1 MVTRVV
7 HGQAC
12 VYAAR
17 MLTELTVP
25 AEARGLRLDVWLTE
39 RLDGCTRSLVSR
51 LIKQGLCQASSA
63 SGKMLKMKAGLT
75 LDGGEQVALEI
86 PEDEPMEA
94 RPEDIPLTL
103 LHEDEHIIAIDK
115 PAGMV
120 VHPAIGHLRGTLVN
134 ALLGRYGTRLAG
146 GAGWRPGIVH
156 RLDAETSG
164 VIVVARDDATLRA
177 LQDEFR
183 ARTVKKR
190 YLALTAGMPKAD
202 FLEHDGAIGRH
213 PKDFRKR
220 AIRVLG
226 EGDAKEA
233 YTSFLVHARRNGYT
247 VIEARPRSGRTHQI
261 RVHLAA
267 LGHPLLAD
275 PVYGRARTWPLQPP
289 ADPAA
294 PCLRRH
300 ALHAW
305 TLDLPRADGTTLSLT
320 APIPT
325 DLAAWIPGGVTPKP
339 R

>member
-1 MVTRVV
+1 
-7 HGQAC
+7 
-12 VYAAR
+12 
-17 MLTELTVP
+17 MLTEVTVP
-25 AEARGLRLDVWLTE
+25 ATARGARLDVWLTDA
-39 RLDGCTRSLVSR
+39 LDGCTRSLVNR
-51 LIKQGLCQASSA
+51 LIKQGLCSLASAAGKELSVK
-63 SGKMLKMKAGLT
+63 SGYR

-94 RPEDIPLTL
+94 RPEDIPLSI
-103 LHEDEHIIAIDK
+103 LHEDAHLIAIDK

-134 ALLGRYGTRLAG
+134 ALLGRYGTHLANSTE
-146 GAGWRPGIVH
+146 GWRPGIVH

-177 LQDEFR
+177 LQEEFK

-190 YLALTAGMPKAD
+190 YLALAAGNPKAD
-202 FLEHDGAIGRH
+202 FFEHDGAIGRH

-220 AIRVLG
+220 AVRPLG

-233 YTSFLVHARRNGYT
+233 YTAFLVHARKPGYAI
-247 VIEARPRSGRTHQI
+247 VEARPRSGRTHQI

-267 LGHPLLAD
+267 LGHPILAD
-275 PVYGRARTWPLQPP
+275 ATYGRARTWPITPP
-289 ADPAA
+289 IESTV

-305 TLDLPRADGTTLSLT
+305 TLDLPRGDGKTLSLS
-320 APIPT
+320 APIPA
-325 DLAAWIPGGVTPKP
+325 DLAPWVPADLAPKS

>member
-226 EGDAKEA
+226 VKAVAAECFD
-233 YTSFLVHARRNGYT
+233 FL
-247 VIEARPRSGRTHQI
+247 
-261 RVHLAA
+261 
-267 LGHPLLAD
+267 
-275 PVYGRARTWPLQPP
+275 
-289 ADPAA
+289 
-294 PCLRRH
+294 
-300 ALHAW
+300 
-305 TLDLPRADGTTLSLT
+305 
-320 APIPT
+320 
-325 DLAAWIPGGVTPKP
+325 
-339 R
+339 